1 MIPHPMPA
9 AMQPK
14 GPSRSWRGTV
24 HAAATVLVATTLAGD
39 LATRPKPSP
48 SPSIPAPDTRLPTI
62 QPTAAEND
70 IRAAWEI
77 EEPADRAQMKRL
89 LYLYRGTVKAAQKAK
104 TIGELQALFGAE
116 EARLA
121 MKGKLPH
128 LRMAVARQWPAATVP
143 GVEISDGMRGQI
155 IGFLEKMIG
164 VLEKL

>member
-77 EEPADRAQMKRL
+77 ELQWVHGRI
-89 LYLYRGTVKAAQKAK
+89 TVVMGMFVGAASAHA
-104 TIGELQALFGAE
+104 ISFNGS
-116 EARLA
+116 
-121 MKGKLPH
+121 
-128 LRMAVARQWPAATVP
+128 TV
-143 GVEISDGMRGQI
+143 G
-155 IGFLEKMIG
+155 
-164 VLEKL
+164 